1 MSALRDAGGPVRAS
15 ELAEQHG
22 VSYPT
27 VWRLARQGGQAV
39 AQWKQGR
46 ISYLAAT
53 RSPFQIPVRVVRP
66 DGGVDEMPALTLLL
80 SGGTRWIDWR
90 GQPRLFE
97 GLPPDVAHARPQGF
111 LGRGFAH
118 RHAAQYGFA
127 RNPDDWEDDQVLRV
141 LADLGDDLPGDLI
154 VGEPAFQR
162 YLATDLEAQA
172 LDVAEIES
180 EFPRLAERAIAGEA
194 PGSSPGGE
202 QPKFTAVLRDER
214 GQLQHVIVKFSPAI
228 QGESDAAGV
237 RWSDL
242 LACEAI
248 ALEVL
253 QEGGFD
259 VARSHLLDAGG
270 RRFLISERFDRVG
283 ATGRRSLISLGAID
297 DEYFGRRETTW
308 VGASYRL
315 RNAGMVGAE
324 DEQRLA
330 TLYAFGVLIANSDM
344 HYGNASLQLDRT
356 EGAEFP
362 LRLSPVYDMLPM
374 QYAPQR
380 TEVREVSFRP
390 QLAIAGLGSDSLRQ
404 AAGLASEYWARC
416 TESSDLSP
424 AFRTIAGENCR
435 IVGDSVSLAPS
446 DIARTSRPQEAP
458 RRASPRG

>member
-1 MSALRDAGGPVRAS
+1 MRAS
-15 ELAEQHG
+15 ELAEKHG

-27 VWRLARQGGQAV
+27 VWRLVRQGGQAV
-39 AQWKQGR
+39 AQWKDGR

-53 RSPFQIPVRVVRP
+53 REPFQIPVRVVRP
-66 DGGVDEMPALTLLL
+66 DGGVNDLPALILLL
-80 SGGTRWIDWR
+80 SGGTRWLDWR

-97 GLPPDVAHARPQGF
+97 GLPPDVAHSRPQGF
-111 LGRGFAH
+111 LGRGFAQ
-118 RHAAQYGFA
+118 RYAAQYGFA

-172 LDVAEIES
+172 LDVAEIERQ
-180 EFPRLAERAIAGEA
+180 FPRFAERAIAGEA

-202 QPKFTAVLRDER
+202 QPKFTAVIRDER

-253 QEGGFD
+253 HEGGFD

-270 RRFLISERFDRVG
+270 RRFLISDRFDRVG

-315 RNAGMVGAE
+315 RNAGMVGPE

-330 TLYAFGVLIANSDM
+330 RLYAFGVLIANSDM
-344 HYGNASLQLDRT
+344 HYGNASLQQERT
-356 EGAEFP
+356 ADARFP
-362 LRLSPVYDMLPM
+362 MSLAPVYDMLPM
-374 QYAPQR
+374 LYAPQR
-380 TEVREVSFRP
+380 TEVREVAFRP
-390 QLAIAGLGSDSLRQ
+390 QVAIPGLGAESLRQ
-404 AAGLASEYWARC
+404 ALALAREYWSRC
-416 TESSDLSP
+416 AESPEISP
-424 AFRTIAGENCR
+424 AFRAIAAENHR
-435 IVGDSVSLAPS
+435 VVKA
-446 DIARTSRPQEAP
+446 A
-458 RRASPRG
+458 